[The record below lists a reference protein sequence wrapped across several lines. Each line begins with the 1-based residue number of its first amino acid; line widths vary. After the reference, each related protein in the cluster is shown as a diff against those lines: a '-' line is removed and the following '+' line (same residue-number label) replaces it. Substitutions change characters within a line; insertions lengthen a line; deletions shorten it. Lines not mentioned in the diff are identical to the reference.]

1 MGNGWHS
8 FFLKARGGRE
18 GRERERERRTHTDT
32 HTHPIVRAEA
42 ESRQGREG
50 ERGEREPQSSPAP
63 LSWDLPGQS
72 QHVGPQPACPGI
84 LPAAFL
90 LLCFVSDCVR

>member
-1 MGNGWHS
+1 MGNGLHS
-8 FFLKARGGRE
+8 FFLKARRGR
-18 GRERERERRTHTDT
+18 GKRERERDVHTQT

-50 ERGEREPQSSPAP
+50 ERGETEPQSSPAP